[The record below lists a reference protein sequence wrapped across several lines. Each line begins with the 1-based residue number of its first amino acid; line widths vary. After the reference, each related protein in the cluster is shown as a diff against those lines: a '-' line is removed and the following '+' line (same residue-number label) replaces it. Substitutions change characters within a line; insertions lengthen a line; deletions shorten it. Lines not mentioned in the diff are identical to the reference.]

1 MPGRPDP
8 RVDLTSIDLTDA
20 DLGAVLDHPATRR
33 AAGLAREALYIGVGL
48 GILGVQRTQVRRRE
62 LERSVRRAV
71 TGLTRPPR

>member
-8 RVDLTSIDLTDA
+8 RVDLTSIDLTGA
-20 DLGAVLDHPATRR
+20 DLATVLDHPTTRR

-71 TGLTRPPR
+71 TGLTRPSR